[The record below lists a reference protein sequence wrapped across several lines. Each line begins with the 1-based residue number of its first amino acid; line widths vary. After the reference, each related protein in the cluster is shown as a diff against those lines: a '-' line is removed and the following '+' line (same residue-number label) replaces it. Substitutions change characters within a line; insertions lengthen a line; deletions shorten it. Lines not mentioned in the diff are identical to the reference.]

1 MLFHTFEALNGACL
15 ETKLNAEQVK
25 AYIESEVKSEKTK
38 CSKSSL
44 ALPKNKVQ
52 HAFPPQVIL
61 LHRFTTLTSSTAQS
75 TAL

>member
-38 CSKSSL
+38 CSKSSFCF
-44 ALPKNKVQ
+44 A
-52 HAFPPQVIL
+52 
-61 LHRFTTLTSSTAQS
+61 
-75 TAL
+75 